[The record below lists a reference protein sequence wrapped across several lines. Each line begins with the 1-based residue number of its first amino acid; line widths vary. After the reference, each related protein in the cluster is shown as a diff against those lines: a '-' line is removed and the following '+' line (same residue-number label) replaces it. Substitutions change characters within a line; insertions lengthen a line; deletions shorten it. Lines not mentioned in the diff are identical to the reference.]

1 MEGLARPM
9 RSAQREDG
17 RTVEQ
22 TFSTDDLKRIHQRLD
37 ENDPASRGGTES
49 EASTSG
55 PIAGCN
61 NAQSVGTRAQAR
73 IFAREAR
80 KSVGG
85 QVSSSDDSA
94 DDMHATGQ
102 GPGHRPSG
110 KDSSQRIVDQ
120 LSLSTHPSAA
130 LPDGPSFQQSIEGRQ
145 RALRSEKVCGRC
157 LCCKEFEVQMQ
168 RLADEIKRYPMWA
181 LIQELERLQLELEYF
196 ENHAQNFQQ
205 AKAEIA
211 EQKQRNEKVRQADL
225 ERIAAL
231 EAQCSAD
238 KDALLRMHEADG
250 ATIHQLQDELQKL
263 ALEQDRECSELKALL
278 KTKEEELKKTL
289 QPSPGSLPEM
299 PKLEAIPKLDLKPFH
314 MPSMPWGVEGWGG
327 GMLTLLSGRDEG
339 QGDSDIEVEGKA
351 ASLQEE
357 VSQLRQAIAAAAG
370 AKDALE
376 VALGAAARAAH
387 GGRGAAMRAMESEV
401 SQAKK
406 ALLEAE
412 RVCNAHAMASEKL
425 SDRVVELEQL
435 LNESVTTAQIQSN
448 SQAKQLTA
456 TVSAEKARR
465 IALAQRIVRRILHNQ
480 LAVCWGSFCTRV
492 TETKRKRE
500 ACQRVVL
507 RIRKLALTKA
517 FDLFR
522 SSVAQLKTHR
532 VKVQRTL
539 ARLRSPLV
547 PIFYDEW
554 HRHVECEK
562 ESRRRASQ
570 QAAMAELKRTLTLE
584 QKNNKSLM
592 QNIADRGERVVTQ
605 ERVVEIPVEVIVY
618 KDRLVEVP
626 VKSIQTVEVIK
637 HIHVDNKAAV
647 ESQLELVKADLA
659 ASEALNEELRAA
671 MEEMRVAVEQR
682 VAEMEHRLQLELEE
696 MVLLN
701 DQDNHLSQD
710 LLERLLAEREHKK
723 ETKDSQMQTAWR
735 LGGGEK
741 PPTKDVEVQTFAGMQ
756 GLAYKTVGGAQNDPR
771 DRERAAFGTED
782 VLPNIP
788 AVLDSA
794 RSAVSAPPPT
804 PGRTVHYE
812 NAVTPNGPVAART
825 LGDVD
830 ASLGQVTGDVS
841 SQMSME
847 AQVRN
852 LNPLANFKAPGM
864 EIPLLSHF
872 PAMSVPVLPGFGFFS
887 GNAMSGSKAET
898 DGDECHNVHTSPK
911 DEVKG
916 ALVSPAEDDRD
927 PLNEEGFSARLERA
941 RKELAGVPGL
951 RREAWQ
957 PLSFSSLQF
966 ASNGPGDV
974 SVVE

>member
-1 MEGLARPM
+1 MESLAGQM
-9 RSAQREDG
+9 RLTQREDG

-22 TFSTDDLKRIHQRLD
+22 TFSKDDLKRIHQRLD

-49 EASTSG
+49 KTSTSG

-61 NAQSVGTRAQAR
+61 NAPSDGTRAQAR

-85 QVSSSDDSA
+85 QVSSSDDSE
-94 DDMHATGQ
+94 DDMHDTGQ
-102 GPGHRPSG
+102 GPDRRPSG

-145 RALRSEKVCGRC
+145 RAFRSEKVCGRC

-181 LIQELERLQLELEYF
+181 LIQELERLQLVELEYF
-196 ENHAQNFQQ
+196 EGHAQNFEQ
-205 AKAEIA
+205 AKTDIA

-225 ERIAAL
+225 KRIAAL

-250 ATIHQLQDELQKL
+250 AMIHQLQDELKKL
-263 ALEQDRECSELKALL
+263 ALERDRECSELKAML
-278 KTKEEELKKTL
+278 KTKQEHLKQTL
-289 QPSPGSLPEM
+289 QPSLGSLPEM
-299 PKLEAIPKLDLKPFH
+299 AQLDAIPKLDFKMFK

-327 GMLTLLSGRDEG
+327 GMFTLLSGHDEG
-339 QGDSDIEVEGKA
+339 QGESDVEFEGKVA
-351 ASLQEE
+351 CLQEE
-357 VSQLRQAIAAAAG
+357 LSQLREAIAAAAG

-376 VALGAAARAAH
+376 NAEAAAARAAH

-412 RVCNAHAMASEKL
+412 KECNAHALASEKL

-435 LNESVTTAQIQSN
+435 LKKSEKTAQIQSN
-448 SQAKQLTA
+448 SQRKQLSA
-456 TVSAEKARR
+456 MVSAEKARR

-480 LAVCWGSFCTRV
+480 LAMCWGSFCTRV

-500 ACQRVVL
+500 TCQRVVL
-507 RIRKLALTKA
+507 RIRHLALTKS
-517 FDLFR
+517 FDRFR
-522 SSVAQLKTHR
+522 SSVTQLKADR

-539 ARLRSPLV
+539 ARLRSALLAT
-547 PIFYDEW
+547 FYDEW
-554 HRHVECEK
+554 HRHVDCEK

-570 QAAMAELKRTLTLE
+570 QAAMADLKRTLTLE

-647 ESQLELVKADLA
+647 ESQLEVVKADLA
-659 ASEALNEELRAA
+659 ASEAVNEELRAA
-671 MEEMRVAVEQR
+671 MEEMRAAVEQC

-696 MVLLN
+696 MLLLN
-701 DQDNHLSQD
+701 NQDNNLSQD

-723 ETKDSQMQTAWR
+723 ETRDSQMQTAWR

-756 GLAYKTVGGAQNDPR
+756 GLASKMVDGAQNDPE
-771 DRERAAFGTED
+771 DRERAAFRTED
-782 VLPNIP
+782 VLANIP
-788 AVLDSA
+788 AELDSA

-804 PGRTVHYE
+804 PGRTVHYA

-825 LGDVD
+825 LGNVD
-830 ASLGQVTGDVS
+830 ASLGQITGDVS

-887 GNAMSGSKAET
+887 GNAMSGSKAEP
-898 DGDECHNVHTSPK
+898 DGDECQNLHTSPK

-916 ALVSPAEDDRD
+916 PLMSSAEEDRD

-941 RKELAGVPGL
+941 RKEVAGVPGL
-951 RREAWQ
+951 RLEAWQ

-974 SVVE
+974 

>member
-1 MEGLARPM
+1 MLRMG
-9 RSAQREDG
+9 
-17 RTVEQ
+17 
-22 TFSTDDLKRIHQRLD
+22 F
-37 ENDPASRGGTES
+37 
-49 EASTSG
+49 
-55 PIAGCN
+55 
-61 NAQSVGTRAQAR
+61 
-73 IFAREAR
+73 
-80 KSVGG
+80 
-85 QVSSSDDSA
+85 
-94 DDMHATGQ
+94 DM
-102 GPGHRPSG
+102 
-110 KDSSQRIVDQ
+110 
-120 LSLSTHPSAA
+120 
-130 LPDGPSFQQSIEGRQ
+130 
-145 RALRSEKVCGRC
+145 
-157 LCCKEFEVQMQ
+157 
-168 RLADEIKRYPMWA
+168 W
-181 LIQELERLQLELEYF
+181 LEYG
-196 ENHAQNFQQ
+196 
-205 AKAEIA
+205 
-211 EQKQRNEKVRQADL
+211 
-225 ERIAAL
+225 AA
-231 EAQCSAD
+231 C
-238 KDALLRMHEADG
+238 R
-250 ATIHQLQDELQKL
+250 
-263 ALEQDRECSELKALL
+263 
-278 KTKEEELKKTL
+278 
-289 QPSPGSLPEM
+289 
-299 PKLEAIPKLDLKPFH
+299 LEAIESAKAQLTEDLQAARSSNEQDK
-314 MPSMPWGVEGWGG
+314 
-327 GMLTLLSGRDEG
+327 
-339 QGDSDIEVEGKA
+339 
-351 ASLQEE
+351 ASL
-357 VSQLRQAIAAAAG
+357 S
-370 AKDALE
+370 
-376 VALGAAARAAH
+376 
-387 GGRGAAMRAMESEV
+387 
-401 SQAKK
+401 
-406 ALLEAE
+406 
-412 RVCNAHAMASEKL
+412 
-425 SDRVVELEQL
+425 
-435 LNESVTTAQIQSN
+435 
-448 SQAKQLTA
+448 A

-696 MVLLN
+696 MVFLN

-723 ETKDSQMQTAWR
+723 EIKDSQMQTAWR

-741 PPTKDVEVQTFAGMQ
+741 PPTKDAEVQTFAGMQ

-788 AVLDSA
+788 AGLDSA
-794 RSAVSAPPPT
+794 RSAVSDPPPT
-804 PGRTVHYE
+804 PGRTVHYA

-830 ASLGQVTGDVS
+830 ASLGQITGDVS